1 MKDLD
6 ITLEIL
12 SKIGKGLWMFTVS
25 ILVMVLLV
33 TGLGWLI
40 AIATPQIE

>member
-1 MKDLD
+1 MRDLE

-12 SKIGKGLWMFTVS
+12 SKIGKGLWMFAVS